1 MRRFAY
7 KERER
12 HPWSIH
18 AFKIIQTMPNRK
30 PEEELVK
37 GKAAIPEAHSEPNQ
51 KHLRWSSILDIAL
64 GSEYVSAIRLVYRN
78 FLETHHT
85 FTNCCTKI

>member
-37 GKAAIPEAHSEPNQ
+37 GSHSRGTFRTQ
-51 KHLRWSSILDIAL
+51 SKHLTWSSILGIAL

-78 FLETHHT
+78 LYQ
-85 FTNCCTKI
+85 NLKCRYSIQD

>member
-30 PEEELVK
+30 PEEELIK
-37 GKAAIPEAHSEPNQ
+37 GSHSRGTFRAQSKTSKMEF
-51 KHLRWSSILDIAL
+51 HLR
-64 GSEYVSAIRLVYRN
+64 Y
-78 FLETHHT
+78 
-85 FTNCCTKI
+85 CTGF